1 MERKKTA
8 ASFSDVAKKTPLR
21 KPKVGWLNKLGGE
34 GDGWLDD
41 RFMEWI
47 YLTAQF
53 RQRTV
58 DLDLMVNPL
67 TMKIGKL

>member
-34 GDGWLDD
+34 GGWVVRWQVYGMNL
-41 RFMEWI
+41 FNCSI
-47 YLTAQF
+47 
-53 RQRTV
+53 
-58 DLDLMVNPL
+58 
-67 TMKIGKL
+67 